1 MITMIVIALALV
13 AMTFFLMAV
22 HNRLKQSHQSIQPV
36 DLEALRTLTDRDDE
50 FFLRERLPN
59 SRFRRLKRQRV
70 RVTMSYVSRIA
81 GNAAV
86 VMRMGQEARLSPD
99 PEVARAAA
107 QVLELA
113 TEIRMQS
120 LLAMAKLSA
129 EFAMPSLQLTPAV
142 LAPAY
147 QNLRENV
154 IRLGTLGEQELAP
167 AAVAII

>member
-22 HNRLKQSHQSIQPV
+22 RNRLKQSHQSIQPV

-50 FFLRERLPN
+50 FFLRERIPN
-59 SRFRRLKRQRV
+59 SRFRRLKRQRI
-70 RVTMSYVSRIA
+70 RITMSYVSRIA

-129 EFAMPSLQLTPAV
+129 EFALPSLQLTPAV
-142 LAPAY
+142 LLPAY

>member
-22 HNRLKQSHQSIQPV
+22 RNRLKQSHQSIQPV

-59 SRFRRLKRQRV
+59 SRFRRLKRQRI
-70 RVTMSYVSRIA
+70 RITMSYVSRIA

-129 EFAMPSLQLTPAV
+129 EFALPSLQLTPAV
-142 LAPAY
+142 LLPAY